1 MDLMQAGLAL
11 EKFIDIGSEARP
23 ADRDHA
29 RQAFRILCEAIR
41 VANEENARVRDL
53 AHRSD
58 LPPDV
63 VRGIERLRE
72 DLSAAVFAG
81 REWKDK
87 AQDKV
92 AEVERLES
100 ELTECYLSLGQN
112 EATIESLRAERAG
125 FDELMTLRS
134 NAERTLLAEVE
145 SLRAERGAL
154 GSTPYQAELVRLAAL
169 VDQHHSADL
178 FGVDLAPS
186 IWGRKC
192 LVCDAALTSVEGGPV
207 AQARGAATD
216 SVIEPPSTSPP
227 SERFCPTCGAECHC
241 PWHGEMPCTD
251 PFHTQP
257 SDTEEV
263 HVRIRDGRVTAM
275 DGGPAPAAP
284 SGATVVLHHDE
295 EEEA

>member
-1 MDLMQAGLAL
+1 MSQDLIRGYQRTIEDLRLELARSREAL
-11 EKFIDIGSEARP
+11 EQQLKTEDARS
-23 ADRDHA
+23 AIELRDMA
-29 RQAFRILCEAIR
+29 RL
-41 VANEENARVRDL
+41 V
-53 AHRSD
+53 
-58 LPPDV
+58 
-63 VRGIERLRE
+63 
-72 DLSAAVFAG
+72 
-81 REWKDK
+81 
-87 AQDKV
+87 
-92 AEVERLES
+92 
-100 ELTECYLSLGQN
+100 
-112 EATIESLRAERAG
+112 ESLRAEM
-125 FDELMTLRS
+125 DTLREHLKGS
-134 NAERTLLAEVE
+134 LLHARKLRDALGLTGAEVE